1 MALTLLPGQLFSL
14 SAALYPGEAG
24 YGAAFSPAPEASGFN
39 ERQLS
44 NEKR

>member
-1 MALTLLPGQLFSL
+1 MALPLSPGQLFSL

-24 YGAAFSPAPEASGFN
+24 YGAAPSPAPEASGFN

-44 NEKR
+44 NEQ

>member
-1 MALTLLPGQLFSL
+1 MALTLLPGQLFSF

-24 YGAAFSPAPEASGFN
+24 YGAASSPAPEASGFN

-44 NEKR
+44 NEQ